1 MTPKNGV
8 KGKKMA
14 PRIGVKGKKK
24 TPKMQK
30 NDTAAVVRLCHQVIL

>member
-14 PRIGVKGKKK
+14 PRIGVKGKKM
-24 TPKMQK
+24 TPRMQK
-30 NDTAAVVRLCHQVIL
+30 NDTAAVVRLCHHVIL